1 MIPEGFEPLSFDDR
15 VLVAR
20 INLVTA
26 AIALLLSAF
35 WLEASD
41 WPIQTLPILG
51 AAGLIYL
58 ARQLD
63 TIIRR
68 IGGPAEAS
76 KAEDNLSIHYL
87 FPF

>member
-1 MIPEGFEPLSFDDR
+1 MTPEGFEPLSFDDR

-41 WPIQTLPILG
+41 C
-51 AAGLIYL
+51 
-58 ARQLD
+58 R
-63 TIIRR
+63 
-68 IGGPAEAS
+68 S
-76 KAEDNLSIHYL
+76 KRCRS
-87 FPF
+87 